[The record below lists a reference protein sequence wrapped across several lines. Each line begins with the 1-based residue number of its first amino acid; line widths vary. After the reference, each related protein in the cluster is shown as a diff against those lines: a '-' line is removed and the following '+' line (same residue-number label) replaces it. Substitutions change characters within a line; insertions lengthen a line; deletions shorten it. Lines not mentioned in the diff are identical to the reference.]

1 MSRRPVLPT
10 LDFAKSTGGP
20 DEQVLIAQDSPSKG
34 GCGRSTERRWMP
46 CMSLARDGW
55 LEALRINHPESLWK
69 YHLKSYQT
77 KVTIRLV
84 TLVVPT
90 TFSRRDGDI

>member
-1 MSRRPVLPT
+1 
-10 LDFAKSTGGP
+10 
-20 DEQVLIAQDSPSKG
+20 
-34 GCGRSTERRWMP
+34 MP